1 MPGAMVT
8 VDLEAQSVTA
18 PDGTVI
24 PFAVDAFRRQ
34 GLLRGQ
40 DEIALTLELAPAI
53 AAFEGR
59 RLAEEPWL
67 TR

>member
-1 MPGAMVT
+1 VI
-8 VDLEAQSVTA
+8 A

-40 DEIALTLELAPAI
+40 DEIALTLEHAPAI
-53 AAFEGR
+53 VEFERR